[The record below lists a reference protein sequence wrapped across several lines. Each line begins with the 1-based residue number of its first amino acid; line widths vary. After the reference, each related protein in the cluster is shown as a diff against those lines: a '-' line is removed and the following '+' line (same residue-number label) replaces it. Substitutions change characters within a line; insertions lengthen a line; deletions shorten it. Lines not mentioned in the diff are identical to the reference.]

1 MLLFHANV
9 PTGRQG
15 CQRSTC
21 PYTHLVIVD
30 IHKHRQIFSH
40 RHNTAIL
47 ISILTILP
55 KNIPAKSHKTR
66 SSSNHEQ
73 DQVFALGFFKPY
85 KTYKARKVVLI
96 FLVCLYGSTYASKK
110 IIFHSF
116 FCKENQV
123 MPHQELSLFLIL
135 LQVPLFFYRLH
146 YKHSIPANL
155 SHSDPPFLQN

>member
-96 FLVCLYGSTYASKK
+96 FSCMPVWFNLCVKK
-110 IIFHSF
+110 LIFRSSF
-116 FCKENQV
+116 YKENPV
-123 MPHQELSLFLIL
+123 MLHQELSLFLIL
-135 LQVPLFFYRLH
+135 LQVPLFFYRLD
-146 YKHSIPANL
+146 YKHPIPANL
-155 SHSDPPFLQN
+155 SHSDPPSLQN